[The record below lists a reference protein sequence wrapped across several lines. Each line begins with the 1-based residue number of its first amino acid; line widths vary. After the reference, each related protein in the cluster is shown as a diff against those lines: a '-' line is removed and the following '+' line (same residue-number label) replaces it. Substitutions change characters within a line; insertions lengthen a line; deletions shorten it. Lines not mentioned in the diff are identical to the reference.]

1 MKSGFFTPQ
10 YSFPL
15 PSYFEIGYFSSD
27 SFRTMLTNRLAIL
40 LSVLIGISLIG
51 FFFFGTE
58 KEVDYSTDIKPILNK
73 HCISCHGGVKKS
85 GGFSLLFEE
94 EAFAPTESGHPA
106 IVPGSS
112 SSSELIKRL
121 THSDPELRM
130 PYQRAQLSEEEIDLL
145 KKWID
150 QGAKWGKHWAYEPVK
165 EPEIKS
171 QIQSASI
178 GSKDSEDKLAPIDQ
192 LIREKLT
199 EKGMLPSPEEEPL
212 RLLRRVALDLTGLPP
227 SDALVADFSVRKI
240 TYEQAV
246 DQLLSSSSYGE
257 KWANW
262 WLDLARY
269 ADTKGYE
276 RDVSRTMWPYRDW
289 VIRSFN
295 ADKPFDEFTI
305 EQLAGDLL
313 PNPTQDQL
321 TATAFHRNTMNN
333 DEGGTQD
340 EEFRVAALLDR
351 VNTTYEVWQSTTM
364 ACVQCH
370 SHTYDPIRHE
380 EFYQSAAFFNNTRDE
395 DTHDEEPRLRF
406 YEADQN
412 GQIEAVINWVKENEG
427 EKASKDRANF
437 LKFYE
442 PKYAAHLATDFKNAE
457 LIDTKWLGLW
467 PGGSAVYKNIDTQGS
482 DQMLLDYWTGINGT
496 QMTIRKDG
504 PEGEILASFVINK
517 TEGEIVREIPF
528 KPITGK
534 VNLYFEAKN
543 PSAPAQQ
550 NTSVIVWFAFVPKL
564 KGEGKAGFATV
575 QKDWETLLKFK
586 GTRLPILIENPPYM
600 ARKTNVFERGNWMIL
615 GEEVN
620 PKTPAEFGGWQEKW
634 PANRLG
640 FAYWLTSAENP
651 LTSRTLV
658 NRVWDQLFGR
668 GIVRTLE
675 DMGSQSDPPSHPE
688 LLDYLA
694 WKTMNDYGWSMKSLI
709 REIVTSATY
718 KQSSAISAE
727 AYQKDPDNQW
737 YARGPRFRLSA
748 EQVRDQALAVAGL
761 LSTKM
766 YGPGVKPHQPEGIWQ
781 TVYNGESWT
790 ESEGED
796 RYRRGIYTFLKR
808 TSPYPS
814 FISFDAGSREVCLS
828 KRLVTNTPLQ
838 ALVTL
843 NDPVYLE
850 AARVLGKNVWQKN
863 AGKPEKAISE
873 AYRQLLFGSISEA
886 KKKTMLELF
895 QNAKN
900 EFSQNPKSLEEFY
913 PGAKPE
919 EAAMAVVANALM
931 NLDEFLTKP

>member
-1 MKSGFFTPQ
+1 M
-10 YSFPL
+10 
-15 PSYFEIGYFSSD
+15 
-27 SFRTMLTNRLAIL
+27 NRNQLVLL
-40 LSVLIGISLIG
+40 LSLLVGISLIG

-58 KEVDYSTDIKPILNK
+58 QEVDYSTEIKPILNK
-73 HCISCHGGVKKS
+73 HCITCHGGVKKN
-85 GGFSLLFEE
+85 GGFSILFEE
-94 EAFAPTESGHPA
+94 EAFALNESGLPA
-106 IVPGSS
+106 IVPGSPN
-112 SSSELIKRL
+112 SSELIKRL

-130 PYQRAQLSEEEIDLL
+130 PYQRAKLSEEEIDLL
-145 KKWID
+145 KTWIR
-150 QGAKWGKHWAYEPVK
+150 QGAKWGKHWAYKTVQKPAV
-165 EPEIKS
+165 PS
-171 QIQSASI
+171 QIQSAGI
-178 GSKDSEDKLAPIDQ
+178 GSTNSGNAISPIDYF
-192 LIREKLT
+192 IREKL
-199 EKGMLPSPEEEPL
+199 EKNRLQSSPEEQPL

-227 SDALVADFSVRKI
+227 SESLVSDFSSGKI
-240 TYEQAV
+240 SYNQAV
-246 DQLLSSSSYGE
+246 DQLLESNSYGE
-257 KWANW
+257 KWATW

-289 VIRSFN
+289 VIRAFN

-333 DEGGTQD
+333 DEGGTED
-340 EEFRVAALLDR
+340 EEFRVAAVLDR

-406 YEADQN
+406 YEPEQQS
-412 GQIEAVINWVKENEG
+412 QIDAVITWAKKNEG
-427 EKASKDRANF
+427 EKTAKARADF

-442 PKYAAHLATDFKNAE
+442 PKYAAHLATDFNRSE

-467 PGGSAVYKNIDTQGS
+467 SGGSAVYKNIDTQGS
-482 DQMLLDYWTGINGT
+482 DQLLLDYWTGLDGT

-504 PEGEILASFVINK
+504 PEGEILAEFVMNK
-517 TEGEIVREIPF
+517 TQGEIVRQIPF
-528 KPITGK
+528 KPFTGK

-543 PSAPAQQ
+543 PSAKPQQ
-550 NTSVIVWFAFVPKL
+550 NTSSIVWFAFIPSL
-564 KGEGKAGFATV
+564 KGKEKPGFKAAEE
-575 QKDWETLLKFK
+575 DWEDLLKFR

-600 ARKTNVFERGNWMIL
+600 ARKTKVFERGNWMVL
-615 GEEVN
+615 GEEVK
-620 PKTPAEFGGWQEKW
+620 PKTPDELGDWKEEW
-634 PANRLG
+634 PNNRLG

-651 LTSRTLV
+651 LTARTLV
-658 NRVWDQLFGR
+658 NRIWDQLFGR
-668 GIVRTLE
+668 GIVRSLE

-694 WKTMNDYGWSMKSLI
+694 WKTMTDYDWSMKALI

-718 KQSSAISAE
+718 KQSSILSAE
-727 AYQKDPDNQW
+727 VFEKDPENQW
-737 YARGPRFRLSA
+737 YSRGPRFRLSA
-748 EQVRDQALAVAGL
+748 EQVRDQALAVSGL
-761 LSTKM
+761 LSDKM

-796 RYRRGIYTFLKR
+796 KNRRGIYTFLKR

-814 FISFDAGSREVCLS
+814 FITFDAASREVCLS

-843 NDPVYLE
+843 NDPVYIE
-850 AARVLGKNVWQKN
+850 AAKQLGKNAWTKG
-863 AGKPEKAISE
+863 AGNPEKAISLT
-873 AYRQLLFGSISEA
+873 YQQLILNPISEG
-886 KKKTMLELF
+886 KKKTLLSLFASAKTEFERDPKALED
-895 QNAKN
+895 
-900 EFSQNPKSLEEFY
+900 FY

>member
-1 MKSGFFTPQ
+1 MNRNQ
-10 YSFPL
+10 L
-15 PSYFEIGYFSSD
+15 ALLFS
-27 SFRTMLTNRLAIL
+27 L
-40 LSVLIGISLIG
+40 LIGISVIA
-51 FFFFGTE
+51 FFFFGNE
-58 KEVDYSTDIKPILNK
+58 KEVDYSTEIKPILNK
-73 HCISCHGGVKKS
+73 HCITCHGGVKKN
-85 GGFSLLFEE
+85 GGFSILFEE
-94 EAFAPTESGHPA
+94 EAFAINDSGLPA
-106 IVPGSS
+106 IVPGSPN
-112 SSSELIKRL
+112 SSELIKRL

-130 PYQRAQLSEEEIDLL
+130 PYQRAALTDEEIDLL
-145 KKWID
+145 KTWIS
-150 QGAKWGKHWAYEPVK
+150 QGAKWGKHWAYKPVLK
-165 EPEIKS
+165 PDVPS
-171 QIQSASI
+171 QIQSSGI
-178 GSKDSEDKLAPIDQ
+178 GWTNSGEAVSPIDYF
-192 LIREKLT
+192 IREKLET
-199 EKGMLPSPEEEPL
+199 NGLQPSPEEQPV

-227 SDALVADFSVRKI
+227 SESLVSDFSSGKI

-246 DQLLSSSSYGE
+246 DQLLKSDGYGE
-257 KWANW
+257 KWATW

-289 VIRSFN
+289 VIRAFN

-333 DEGGTQD
+333 DEGGTED

-351 VNTTYEVWQSTTM
+351 VSTTYEVWQSTTM

-406 YEADQN
+406 YEPEQQS
-412 GQIEAVINWVKENEG
+412 QIDAVITWVKEIEG
-427 EKASKDRANF
+427 EKSAKARADF

-442 PKYAAHLATDFKNAE
+442 PKYAAHLATDFNRSE

-467 PGGSAVYKNIDTQGS
+467 SGGSAVYKNIDTQGS
-482 DQMLLDYWTGINGT
+482 DQLLLDYWTGVNGT

-504 PEGEILASFVINK
+504 PEGEILASFIINK
-517 TEGEIVREIPF
+517 TEGEIVRQIPF

-543 PSAPAQQ
+543 PSVGPQQ
-550 NTSVIVWFAFVPKL
+550 NTSSIVWFAFIPSL
-564 KGEGKAGFATV
+564 KGKDKSGFA
-575 QKDWETLLKFK
+575 QAEKSWEELLKFK
-586 GTRLPILIENPPYM
+586 GTRLPVMIENPSFM
-600 ARKTNVFERGNWMIL
+600 ARKTNVFERGNWMVL
-615 GEEVN
+615 GQEVS
-620 PKTPAEFGGWQEKW
+620 PKTPAEFGGWKEEW

-640 FAYWLTSAENP
+640 FAYWLTSPINP
-651 LTSRTLV
+651 LTARTLV

-668 GIVRTLE
+668 GIVSSLE
-675 DMGSQSDPPSHPE
+675 DIGSQSDPPSHPD

-694 WKTMNDYGWSMKSLI
+694 WKTMHDYDWSMKSLI
-709 REIVTSATY
+709 REIVTSTTY
-718 KQSSAISAE
+718 KQSSVLSAE
-727 AYQKDPDNQW
+727 VFEKDPDNQW
-737 YARGPRFRLSA
+737 YSRGPRFRLSA
-748 EQVRDQALAVAGL
+748 EQVRDQALAVSGL

-796 RYRRGIYTFLKR
+796 KYRRGIYTFLKR

-814 FISFDAGSREVCLS
+814 FITFDAASREVCLS

-850 AARVLGKNVWQKN
+850 AAKNLGKNAWAKSAEN
-863 AGKPEKAISE
+863 PEKAVSLTYQQLILNPISE
-873 AYRQLLFGSISEA
+873 G
-886 KKKTMLELF
+886 KKKTLLSLFASAKTEFERDPKALED
-895 QNAKN
+895 
-900 EFSQNPKSLEEFY
+900 FY

-919 EAAMAVVANALM
+919 EAAMAVVANAVM

>member
-1 MKSGFFTPQ
+1 M
-10 YSFPL
+10 
-15 PSYFEIGYFSSD
+15 
-27 SFRTMLTNRLAIL
+27 RTNRLAIL
-40 LSVLIGISLIG
+40 LSVLIGITLIA
-51 FFFFGTE
+51 FFFFGPE
-58 KEVDYSTDIKPILNK
+58 KEVDYSTEIKPILNK
-73 HCISCHGGVKKS
+73 HCITCHGGVKKN
-85 GGFSLLFEE
+85 GGFSILFEE
-94 EAFAPTESGHPA
+94 EAFAINDSGFPA
-106 IVPGSS
+106 IVPGSPN
-112 SSSELIKRL
+112 SSELIKRL
-121 THSDPELRM
+121 THSNPELRM

-145 KKWID
+145 KTWIR
-150 QGAKWGKHWAYEPVK
+150 QGAKWGKHWAYKPVQQ
-165 EPEIKS
+165 PES
-171 QIQSASI
+171 QSLIQSAGI
-178 GSKDSEDKLAPIDQ
+178 GGNDSKSNLSPIDQ
-192 LIREKLT
+192 YVREKL
-199 EKGMLPSPEEEPL
+199 EAKGLKPSPEEQPL

-227 SDALVADFSVRKI
+227 SEALVADFSSGKI
-240 TYEQAV
+240 SYEQAV
-246 DQLLSSSSYGE
+246 DQLLKSDSYGE
-257 KWANW
+257 KWATW

-289 VIRSFN
+289 VIRAFN
-295 ADKPFDEFTI
+295 DDKPFDKFTI

-333 DEGGTQD
+333 DEGGTED
-340 EEFRVAALLDR
+340 EEFRVAAVLDR
-351 VNTTYEVWQSTTM
+351 LNTTYEVWQSTTM

-406 YEADQN
+406 YQPEQQS
-412 GQIEAVINWVKENEG
+412 QIDAVISWAKENEG
-427 EKASKDRANF
+427 EKNAKARADF

-442 PKYAAHLATDFKNAE
+442 PKYAAHLATDFNRAE

-467 PGGSAVYKNIDTQGS
+467 SGGSALYQNIDTQGS
-482 DQMLLDYWTGINGT
+482 DQLLLDYWTGLDGT

-504 PEGEILASFVINK
+504 PEGEILASFVMNK
-517 TEGEIVREIPF
+517 TEGEIVHQIPF
-528 KPITGK
+528 KPVTGK

-543 PSAPAQQ
+543 PSVGPQQ
-550 NTSVIVWFAFVPKL
+550 NTSSIVWFAFLPSL
-564 KGEGKAGFATV
+564 KGKDKPGFKEV
-575 QKDWETLLKFK
+575 GSDWDELLKFK
-586 GTRLPILIENPPYM
+586 GSRLPILIENPPYM
-600 ARKTNVFERGNWMIL
+600 ARKTKVFERGNWMVL
-615 GEEVN
+615 GQEVN
-620 PKTPAEFGGWQEKW
+620 PKTPTEFGGWKEEW
-634 PANRLG
+634 PKNRLG

-651 LTSRTLV
+651 LTARTLV
-658 NRVWDQLFGR
+658 NRIWDQLFGR

-694 WKTMNDYGWSMKSLI
+694 WKTMNDYDWSMKALI

-718 KQSSAISAE
+718 KQSSILSAE
-727 AYQKDPDNQW
+727 VFEKDPDNQW
-737 YARGPRFRLSA
+737 YSRGPRFRLSA
-748 EQVRDQALAVAGL
+748 EQVRDQALAVSGL
-761 LSTKM
+761 LSGKM

-796 RYRRGIYTFLKR
+796 QYRRGIYTFLKR

-814 FISFDAGSREVCLS
+814 FITFDAASREVCLS

-850 AARVLGKNVWQKN
+850 AAKYLGKNAWAKSAEN
-863 AGKPEKAISE
+863 PEKAIST
-873 AYRQLLFGSISEA
+873 AYQQLIFSQISDG
-886 KKKTMLELF
+886 KKKTLLALF
-895 QNAKN
+895 ATAKT
-900 EFSQNPKSLEEFY
+900 EFIKDPTALEEFF

-919 EAAMAVVANALM
+919 EAAMAVVANAM
-931 NLDEFLTKP
+931 INLDEFLTKP

>member
-1 MKSGFFTPQ
+1 
-10 YSFPL
+10 
-15 PSYFEIGYFSSD
+15 
-27 SFRTMLTNRLAIL
+27 MLTNRLALL

-58 KEVDYSTDIKPILNK
+58 KEVDYSTEIKPILNK

-106 IVPGSS
+106 IVPGSAF
-112 SSSELIKRL
+112 SSELIKRL

-130 PYQRAQLSEEEIDLL
+130 PYQRPQLSEEEIDLL
-145 KKWID
+145 KTWID
-150 QGAKWGKHWAYEPVK
+150 QGAKWGKHWAYQAVK
-165 EPEIKS
+165 EPEFKS
-171 QIQSASI
+171 QIQAAGI
-178 GSKDSEDKLAPIDQ
+178 GSEDSEDKMAPIDQ

-199 EKGMLPSPEEEPL
+199 EKGMGPSPEEEPL

-227 SDALVADFSVRKI
+227 TDALVADFSAGKI

-246 DQLLSSSSYGE
+246 DQLLSSPFYGE
-257 KWANW
+257 KWATW

-289 VIRSFN
+289 VIRAFN
-295 ADKPFDEFTI
+295 GDKPFDEFTI

-406 YEADQN
+406 YEPEQQSQVD
-412 GQIEAVINWVKENEG
+412 AVIRWAKENEG
-427 EKASKDRANF
+427 EKTAKFRADF

-442 PKYAAHLATDFKNAE
+442 PKYAAHLATDFNKSE

-482 DQMLLDYWTGINGT
+482 DQILLDYWTGLNGT
-496 QMTIRKDG
+496 QMTIRRDG

-517 TEGEIVREIPF
+517 TEGEIVRQIPF
-528 KPITGK
+528 KPINGK

-543 PSAPAQQ
+543 SSAPAQQ
-550 NTSVIVWFAFVPKL
+550 NTSAIVWFAFVPSL
-564 KGEGKAGFATV
+564 KGKDKSGFA
-575 QKDWETLLKFK
+575 KAEKSWEELLKFK

-600 ARKTNVFERGNWMIL
+600 ARKTNVFERGNWMVL
-615 GEEVN
+615 GDQVS
-620 PKTPAEFGGWQEKW
+620 PKTPAELGGWKEEW

-640 FAYWLTSAENP
+640 FAYWLTSPENP
-651 LTSRTLV
+651 LTARTLV

-675 DMGSQSDPPSHPE
+675 DMGSQSEPPSHPE

-694 WKTMNDYGWSMKSLI
+694 WKTMNEYNWSMKTLI

-748 EQVRDQALAVAGL
+748 EQVRDQALATSGL
-761 LSTKM
+761 LSRKM

-781 TVYNGESWT
+781 TVYNGESWA

-796 RYRRGIYTFLKR
+796 KYRRGIYTFLKR

-814 FISFDAGSREVCLS
+814 FITFDAASREVCLS

-850 AARVLGKNVWQKN
+850 AAKNLGKKAWESS
-863 AGKPEKAISE
+863 GGSPEKSISSTYEKLIFSPISE
-873 AYRQLLFGSISEA
+873 G
-886 KKKTMLELF
+886 KKKTFLSLF
-895 QNAKN
+895 ASAKS
-900 EFSQNPKSLEEFY
+900 EFTNDPKALEEFY

-919 EAAMAVVANALM
+919 EAAMAVVANAMM

>member
-1 MKSGFFTPQ
+1 M
-10 YSFPL
+10 
-15 PSYFEIGYFSSD
+15 
-27 SFRTMLTNRLAIL
+27 NRNQLVLL
-40 LSVLIGISLIG
+40 LSILVGISLIG
-51 FFFFGTE
+51 LFFFGPE
-58 KEVDYSTDIKPILNK
+58 KEVDYSTEIKPILNK
-73 HCISCHGGVKKS
+73 HCITCHGGVKKN
-85 GGFSLLFEE
+85 GGFSILFEE
-94 EAFAPTESGHPA
+94 EAFAINESGLPA
-106 IVPGSS
+106 IVPGSPN
-112 SSSELIKRL
+112 SSELIKRL

-130 PYQRAQLSEEEIDLL
+130 PYQRAALSEEEIDLL
-145 KKWID
+145 KTWIR
-150 QGAKWGKHWAYEPVK
+150 QGAKWGKHWAYKPVQK
-165 EPEIKS
+165 PEVPN
-171 QIQSASI
+171 QIQSAGI
-178 GSKDSEDKLAPIDQ
+178 GSTNSREAVSPIDHF
-192 LIREKLT
+192 IKEKL
-199 EKGMLPSPEEEPL
+199 EINGLNSSPEEQPL

-227 SDALVADFSVRKI
+227 SEVLVSDFSSGKI
-240 TYEQAV
+240 TYEQVV
-246 DQLLSSSSYGE
+246 DQLLESDTYGE
-257 KWANW
+257 KWATW

-289 VIRSFN
+289 VIRAFN
-295 ADKPFDEFTI
+295 ADKPFDEFTV

-333 DEGGTQD
+333 DEGGTED
-340 EEFRVAALLDR
+340 EEFRIAAVLDR

-364 ACVQCH
+364 TCVQCH

-406 YEADQN
+406 YEPEQQS
-412 GQIEAVINWVKENEG
+412 QIDAVITWAKENEG
-427 EKASKDRANF
+427 EKAAKARADF

-442 PKYAAHLATDFKNAE
+442 PKYAAHLASDFNRSE

-467 PGGSAVYKNIDTQGS
+467 SGGSAVYKNIDTQGS
-482 DQMLLDYWTGINGT
+482 DQLLLDYWTGLNGT

-504 PEGEILASFVINK
+504 PEGEILAEFVMNK
-517 TEGEIVREIPF
+517 TQGEIVRQIPF
-528 KPITGK
+528 KAVTGK

-543 PSAPAQQ
+543 PSAKPQQ
-550 NTSVIVWFAFVPKL
+550 NTSSIVWFAFVPSL
-564 KGEGKAGFATV
+564 KGKEKKGFEQAEKT
-575 QKDWETLLKFK
+575 WEELLKFK
-586 GTRLPILIENPPYM
+586 GTRLPILIENPSFM
-600 ARKTNVFERGNWMIL
+600 ARKTNVFERGNWMVL

-620 PKTPAEFGGWQEKW
+620 PKTPDELGAWKEEW
-634 PANRLG
+634 PNNRLG
-640 FAYWLTSAENP
+640 FAYWLTSRENP
-651 LTSRTLV
+651 LTARTLV

-668 GIVRTLE
+668 GIVRILE

-694 WKTMNDYGWSMKSLI
+694 WKTMNDYDWSMKALI

-718 KQSSAISAE
+718 KQSSIQSADVFE
-727 AYQKDPDNQW
+727 KDPENQW
-737 YARGPRFRLSA
+737 YSRGPRFRLSA
-748 EQVRDQALAVAGL
+748 EQVRDQALAVSGL
-761 LSTKM
+761 LSNKM

-796 RYRRGIYTFLKR
+796 KYRRGIYTFLKR

-814 FISFDAGSREVCLS
+814 FITFDAASREVCLS

-850 AARVLGKNVWQKN
+850 AAKNLGKNTWEKSGEN
-863 AGKPEKAISE
+863 PEKAISA
-873 AYRQLLFGSISEA
+873 AYEKLLLSPISEG
-886 KKKTMLELF
+886 KKKTFLALF
-895 QNAKN
+895 ASAKA
-900 EFSQNPKSLEEFY
+900 EFSKDPKALEEFY
-913 PGAKPE
+913 PGVKPQV
-919 EAAMAVVANALM
+919 AAMAVVANAMM

>member
-1 MKSGFFTPQ
+1 M
-10 YSFPL
+10 
-15 PSYFEIGYFSSD
+15 
-27 SFRTMLTNRLAIL
+27 NRNQLVLL
-40 LSVLIGISLIG
+40 LSLLVGISLIG
-51 FFFFGTE
+51 FFFFGPE
-58 KEVDYSTDIKPILNK
+58 KEVDYSTEIKPILNK
-73 HCISCHGGVKKS
+73 HCITCHGGVKKN
-85 GGFSLLFEE
+85 GGFSILFEE
-94 EAFAPTESGHPA
+94 EAFALNESGLPA
-106 IVPGSS
+106 IVPGSPN
-112 SSSELIKRL
+112 SSELIKRL

-130 PYQRAQLSEEEIDLL
+130 PYQRAKLSEEEIDLL
-145 KKWID
+145 KTWIR
-150 QGAKWGKHWAYEPVK
+150 QGAKWGKHWAYKPVQK
-165 EPEIKS
+165 PAVPS
-171 QIQSASI
+171 QIQSAGI
-178 GSKDSEDKLAPIDQ
+178 GSTNSGNAISPIVHF
-192 LIREKLT
+192 IREKL
-199 EKGMLPSPEEEPL
+199 EAKGLKPSPEEQPL

-227 SDALVADFSVRKI
+227 SESLVSDFSSGKI
-240 TYEQAV
+240 SYNQAV
-246 DQLLSSSSYGE
+246 DQLLESNSYGE
-257 KWANW
+257 KWATW

-289 VIRSFN
+289 VIRAFN

-333 DEGGTQD
+333 DEGGTED
-340 EEFRVAALLDR
+340 EEFRVAAVLDR

-406 YEADQN
+406 YEPEQQ
-412 GQIEAVINWVKENEG
+412 GQVDAVITWAKENEG
-427 EKASKDRANF
+427 DKTAKARADF

-442 PKYAAHLATDFKNAE
+442 PKYAAHLATDFNRSE

-467 PGGSAVYKNIDTQGS
+467 SGGSAVYKNIDTQGS
-482 DQMLLDYWTGINGT
+482 DQLLLDYWTGLDGT
-496 QMTIRKDG
+496 EMTIRKDDAA
-504 PEGEILASFVINK
+504 GEILASFVMNK
-517 TEGEIVREIPF
+517 TQGEIVRQIPF
-528 KPITGK
+528 KPVTGK

-543 PSAPAQQ
+543 SSAKPQQ
-550 NTSVIVWFAFVPKL
+550 NTSSIVWFAFVPSL
-564 KGEGKAGFATV
+564 KGKEKKGFEQAEKT
-575 QKDWETLLKFK
+575 WEELLKFK
-586 GTRLPILIENPPYM
+586 GTRLPILIENPSYM
-600 ARKTNVFERGNWMIL
+600 ARKTNVFERGNWMVL
-615 GEEVN
+615 GEEVK
-620 PKTPAEFGGWQEKW
+620 PKTPDELGGWKEEW
-634 PANRLG
+634 PNNRLG
-640 FAYWLTSAENP
+640 FAYWLTSPENP
-651 LTSRTLV
+651 LTARTLV

-694 WKTMNDYGWSMKSLI
+694 WKTMNDYDWSMKSLI
-709 REIVTSATY
+709 REIVTSTTY
-718 KQSSAISAE
+718 KQSSVLSAE
-727 AYQKDPDNQW
+727 VFEKDPENQW
-737 YARGPRFRLSA
+737 YSRGPRFRLSA
-748 EQVRDQALAVAGL
+748 EQVRDQALAVSGL
-761 LSTKM
+761 ISDKM

-781 TVYNGESWT
+781 TVYNGESWN

-796 RYRRGIYTFLKR
+796 KYRRGIYTFLKR

-814 FISFDAGSREVCLS
+814 FITFDAASREVCLS

-850 AARVLGKNVWQKN
+850 AAKSLGKNTWEK
-863 AGKPEKAISE
+863 AGKNPEKSISAAYQQLILSPISE
-873 AYRQLLFGSISEA
+873 G
-886 KKKTMLELF
+886 KKKTLLALF
-895 QNAKN
+895 ASAKA
-900 EFSQNPKSLEEFY
+900 EFTKDPAALEEFY